1 MLVKEF
7 SELEINQVYTIK
19 DTQFGKEFDVR
30 CLGNYLNIG
39 DKVYFTKIGRGEE
52 TVESLHD
59 KFQNNRLPNVFVCW
73 DFMVNSTYIIKK
85 KVA

>member
-73 DFMVNSTYIIKK
+73 DFMVNSSYIINK